1 MLFKKKTVPKTQ
13 VSNACVSSRNGGLE
27 YKIAGNSEIFEEGLY
42 SGLRKTLPVLDA
54 GINKIVRLVC
64 DFKLVCSNDSVQEIF
79 EQACKNIPVG
89 ISGES
94 VNCFA
99 DMFLNELLT
108 SGKAVGQ
115 MVFEDGSLCGIA
127 VENSADVSVFPDEFH
142 PCKRIFYKRDIDG
155 DLRQIR
161 DTEKLLYTTLSP
173 TPENPQGVSILRGLP
188 AISDILLRIYEC
200 IGQNFDR
207 VGNVRYAVTYNP
219 EDGITPQEAMDRAKA
234 ISKEWSEGMAGMR
247 NGIIKDFVCVGDVGI
262 KVIGAENQIID
273 TEVPVRQLLEQLVA
287 KLGIPPF
294 MLGLNWSSTERMS
307 QQQADILTSEL
318 EYYRRLLTPVLER
331 LGNVILRSLGQ
342 GENCHIV
349 WANINLQDEVE
360 IAQARLDNAKAMQI
374 ENQLGMETKRE

>member
-1 MLFKKKTVPKTQ
+1 MLFKKKTASQ
-13 VSNACVSSRNGGLE
+13 VSTACVSSRRGGLE

-42 SGLRKTLPVLDA
+42 SGLRKVLPVLDA

-64 DFKLVCSNDSVQEIF
+64 DFKLVCDESGQEIF
-79 EQACKNIPVG
+79 DEACKNIPVG

-94 VNCFA
+94 INCFA

-115 MVFEDGSLCGIA
+115 MIFEGGSLCGII
-127 VENSADVSVFPDEFH
+127 VENSADISVFADEFH
-142 PCKRIFYKRDIDG
+142 PCKRIFYKRDMDG

-173 TPENPQGVSILRGLP
+173 TPESPQGVSILRGLP

-219 EDGITPQEAMDRAKA
+219 EDGITPEEAMKRAEA
-234 ISKEWSEGMAGMR
+234 ISKEWSNGMTSMK
-247 NGIIKDFVCVGDVGI
+247 NGTIKDFVCVGDVGI

-273 TEVPVRQLLEQLVA
+273 TEVPVRQLLEQLIA

-307 QQQADILTSEL
+307 QQQSDILTSEL

-331 LGNVILRSLGQ
+331 LGNVILRSLGRV
-342 GENCHIV
+342 ENCHIV
-349 WANINLQDEVE
+349 WSNINLQDEVE
-360 IAQARLDNAKAMQI
+360 IAQARLDTARAMQI
-374 ENQLGMETKRE
+374 ENQLGMDIKIE